1 MVTKTPEA
9 WAAEL
14 DFAGLERRHGLPSGV
29 LTRLVRQES
38 GGNSTICGP
47 MTRYGR
53 AQGLCQFITST
64 AQQYGVDPMNPR
76 SSADGAARYLE
87 DLMDMFGGDADKAI
101 AAYNWGPGNMRRA
114 VREHGANWR
123 SALPAET
130 RHYLQVVGGGARSY
144 AQRRQA
150 GESIPAEEEEAEITR
165 RNNRLAEA
173 GLPPMDL
180 KDLLGSLFFAA
191 IASFIQN
198 KVESMEQATP
208 TTTSRDTSTTR
219 HEESPTLAKG
229 DVPPPAP
236 TPPAPRQVA
245 SSRSNAPVPA

>member
-1 MVTKTPEA
+1 MNAPRRQSPEA
-9 WAAEL
+9 WASQL
-14 DFAGLERRHGLPSGV
+14 NFAGIERQHGLPAGI

-38 GGNSTICGP
+38 GGNCDAVSPAGA
-47 MTRYGR
+47 R
-53 AQGLCQFITST
+53 GLCQFMPGT
-64 AQQYGVDPMNPR
+64 ARQMGVDASDPV
-76 SSADGAARYLE
+76 SSVNGAARYLE
-87 DLMDMFGGDADKAI
+87 DLMDMFGGDVDKAV

-114 VREHGANWR
+114 VRQHGDNWR

-150 GESIPAEEEEAEITR
+150 GETIPAEEEEAEITR

-191 IASFIQN
+191 IASFIQS
-198 KVESMEQATP
+198 KVEETERASPETYSQRNPAP
-208 TTTSRDTSTTR
+208 TTD
-219 HEESPTLAKG
+219 ESPHISNR
-229 DVPPPAP
+229 DVPSPAP
-236 TPPAPRQVA
+236 TPPAPRQIA
-245 SSRSNAPVPA
+245 ASRSNAPVPA